1 MKRVI
6 NYLITQFS
14 VCLRLRKRNNG
25 SEEMFLIKSK
35 NITRNKLFLGIK
47 IYVLMS
53 TFATNDRKSFP

>member
-25 SEEMFLIKSK
+25 SEEVFLIKSK
-35 NITRNKLFLGIK
+35 NITRNKLSLGIK
-47 IYVLMS
+47 IYVLTS
-53 TFATNDRKSFP
+53 TFATNDRESFP